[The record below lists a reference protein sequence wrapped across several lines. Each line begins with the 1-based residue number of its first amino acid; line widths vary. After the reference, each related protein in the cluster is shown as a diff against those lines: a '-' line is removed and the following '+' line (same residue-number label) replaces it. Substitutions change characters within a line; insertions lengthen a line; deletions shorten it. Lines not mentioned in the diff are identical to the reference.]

1 MCARPSLHEWLRRLA
16 AQPSVTDDDVRAV
29 ALVFSLTPA
38 SVRQLLEQQTGA
50 WPSDADLATLP
61 SDFRE
66 QMDAYCGD
74 FGLPAEDVVGGDL
87 SIESD
92 IS

>member
-16 AQPSVTDDDVRAV
+16 AQPSVTDDDVYAV
-29 ALVFSLTPA
+29 AVVFNLTPA
-38 SVRQLLEQQTGA
+38 SVRELLEQQTGA

-66 QMDAYCGD
+66 QMDAAYGD
-74 FGLPAEDVVGGDL
+74 LGLSVEDVVGGDPTTGEDL
-87 SIESD
+87 
-92 IS
+92 